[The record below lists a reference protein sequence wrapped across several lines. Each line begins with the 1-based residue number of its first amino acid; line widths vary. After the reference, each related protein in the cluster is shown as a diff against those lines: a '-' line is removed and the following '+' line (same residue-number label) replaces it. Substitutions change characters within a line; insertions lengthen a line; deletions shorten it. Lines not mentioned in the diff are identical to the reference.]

1 MKFRIVIAA
10 FLIILSNCISA
21 QFVGDGASKPAS
33 TPAVSARP
41 KPAFTLKYG
50 LAMPLSTFGTVP
62 ANPNGASKFTN
73 GQMGAKTGFFVEAGL
88 GMNFSKPDNWVGF
101 YYFPLMMSY
110 WKTSMDWSNLEK
122 FGKFFSDKAIY
133 TKPVSALDIGQRYGV
148 LVNIKPVKDLSVAVY
163 WRPGLIVP
171 FDFAVNHKVSADG
184 AAFLYSGT
192 MATGTKAPVLVLSST
207 PGLTVKY
214 SIFVLSLEAYSVKPT
229 YTVTY
234 SDPTT
239 PAPVTVTG
247 KIPIKMFVA
256 SLGLCF

>member
-1 MKFRIVIAA
+1 MKSLVFIAT
-10 FLIILSNCISA
+10 FIIILGNCISA

-33 TPAVSARP
+33 TPAASARP
-41 KPAFTLKYG
+41 KPALTLKYG

-62 ANPNGASKFTN
+62 TKPNGPTKFTT
-73 GQMGAKTGFFVEAGL
+73 GQIGAKTGFFAEAGL

-101 YYFPLMMSY
+101 YYFPLMISY
-110 WKTSMDWSNLEK
+110 WKTSMDWSKLGG
-122 FGKFFSDKAIY
+122 FYSDKSIY

-148 LVNIKPVKDLSVAVY
+148 LVNVKPVKDLSVAVY

-171 FDFAVNHKVSADG
+171 FDFEVNHKVSADG
-184 AAFLYSGT
+184 AAYLYSGT
-192 MATGTKAPVLVLSST
+192 MAVGKGAPVLVLSST
-207 PGLTVKY
+207 PGLIVKY
-214 SIFVLSLEAYSVKPT
+214 RIFVLSLEAYSVKPT

-234 SDPTT
+234 SDPTVPT
-239 PAPVTVTG
+239 PVTVTG